1 MNRRKIP
8 SLSTKED
15 RLIWL
20 RLNLPLRRPTP
31 KKMVSAAYR
40 EADRRDAA
48 LMFNAM
54 RTGFL
59 EVWFDD
65 DNEVMSDF
73 TVWFFR

>member
-8 SLSTKED
+8 SLPTKED
-15 RLIWL
+15 LSIWL
-20 RLNLPLRRPTP
+20 RFNLPLRRPTP
-31 KKMVSAAYR
+31 RLMVSAAYH

-48 LMFNAM
+48 LMWNVA

-73 TVWFFR
+73 AVWFFR